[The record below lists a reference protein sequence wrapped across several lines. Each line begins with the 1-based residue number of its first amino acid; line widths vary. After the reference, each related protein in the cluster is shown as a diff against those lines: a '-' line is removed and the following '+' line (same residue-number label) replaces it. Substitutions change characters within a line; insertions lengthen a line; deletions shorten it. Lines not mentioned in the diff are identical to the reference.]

1 MAAVVGDERTP
12 PRPDDAVDETPTRQQ
27 RFENSHAGR
36 VVISVVVA
44 AILLLNLVWN
54 LPQTS
59 PISEGLHDL
68 TDPVSVPLGLDQWWG
83 MFAVPETRVT
93 YVDVDVKMANG
104 ETRIWHMQPGAPGVG
119 WWSRWTGLRNQVV
132 RNPVV
137 RPQLAR
143 WVVGQV
149 TKPGETATEVVV
161 LLRSENLSKPGE
173 PTAGRSPASK
183 VLYQETLAGP
193 R

>member
-1 MAAVVGDERTP
+1 MAAVVGEERTA
-12 PRPDDAVDETPTRQQ
+12 PRPDDAAEPSPTRQQ
-27 RFENSHAGR
+27 RFENSRAGR
-36 VVISVVVA
+36 VVISVVIA

-54 LPQTS
+54 LPQNS
-59 PISEGLHDL
+59 PIAKGLHDL
-68 TDPVSVPLGLDQWWG
+68 TDPLSVPLGLDQWWG
-83 MFAVPETRVT
+83 MFAIPESRVT
-93 YVDVDVKMANG
+93 SVDVDVTMANG

-132 RNPVV
+132 TNPVV
-137 RPQLAR
+137 RPQLAH

-149 TKPGETATEVVV
+149 TKPGERATEVVV

-173 PTAGRSPASK
+173 PAAGRSPASK
-183 VLYQETLAGP
+183 VLYQETLAAP